1 MKARGPIS
9 AALAA
14 ILAVGVAGG
23 ANAAEERREAAKVE
37 ISIEATESAVKGKVS
52 SSDQDCK
59 SGVTVRLFFKDGGPF
74 QEVARDGTTFR
85 GKYKINGPS
94 GAVPAGKYFSMVKQK
109 PGCEPAVSRRSGC
122 RAPERRS
129 QVEAEREGFEPSIR
143 PIRRITVFETAAFNR
158 SATSPSV
165 GEG

>member
-1 MKARGPIS
+1 MMKARGPIS

-74 QEVARDGTTFR
+74 QEVARDETTFR

-109 PGCEPAVSRRSGC
+109 PGCEPAVSKTIKVPG
-122 RAPERRS
+122 A
-129 QVEAEREGFEPSIR
+129 
-143 PIRRITVFETAAFNR
+143 
-158 SATSPSV
+158 
-165 GEG
+165 